1 MGFKICVYTYLAT
14 SILWT
19 SNVIMLFRFKVHLI
33 HYFLYILFFTCLCDS
48 IFFFSLPASFFCRLS
63 TSLPLL
69 FSLFFSLHGYIKWSE
84 GPAVWAAEW
93 RWASPLCELSFTK
106 ELLSSAAWRT
116 SSASPPCRRSRLFM
130 NPLPLQVTL
139 MSQHTLLFKYYG
151 PSGTFRGNGCPAVLS
166 SASIV

>member
-1 MGFKICVYTYLAT
+1 MGFKICVYTHVAS
-14 SILWT
+14 SIFWT

-33 HYFLYILFFTCLCDS
+33 HYFLYILFF
-48 IFFFSLPASFFCRLS
+48 SLTASFFCRLS

-69 FSLFFSLHGYIKWSE
+69 FSLFFSLHSYIKWCE

-106 ELLSSAAWRT
+106 ELLSSAAWQT
-116 SSASPPCRRSRLFM
+116 SSASPQCWRSRLFM